1 MNETVDLE
9 NIFGILRK
17 HVKLILGAIVIFLFA
32 TFLVS
37 FFLMT
42 PKYSA
47 STEILVNRK
56 QTSEALQAQQVQ
68 TDVQMINTYKDIIV
82 SPSILKNVNRQL
94 HKETNF
100 KGTTDDLKS
109 EISITSQQNSQVFSI
124 TVKDQDPYDA
134 ASIAN
139 TTATVFKSKVGK
151 MMQINNVSIISKAQ
165 PDTTAVSPRLKLNLL
180 IGAVLGLLIGVGVA
194 FLREF
199 TDKTVKSEEFLT
211 ETLGLTS
218 LGIINEMTSNEVS
231 KHSEIIGHAAA
242 TNSHVAKTHAERRV

>member
-1 MNETVDLE
+1 MNETIDLA

-17 HVKLILGAIVIFLFA
+17 HIKLILGSTLIFLFA

-37 FFLMT
+37 FFLIT

-47 STEILVNRK
+47 ATEILVNRK
-56 QTSEALQAQQVQ
+56 QTSAALQAQQVQ

-82 SPSILKNVNRQL
+82 SPSILKDVNQQL

-100 KGTTDDLKS
+100 KGTTAELKN

-124 TVKDQDPYDA
+124 TVKDADPYDA

-139 TTATVFKSKVGK
+139 TTATVFKRKVGK

-165 PDTTAVSPRLKLNLL
+165 PNTTAVSPRLKLNLL
-180 IGAVLGLLIGVGVA
+180 IGIVLGLLVGVGIA

-218 LGIINEMTSNEVS
+218 LGIVNDMSDREVS
-231 KHSEIIGHAAA
+231 KHSEIVGQATTSHA
-242 TNSHVAKTHAERRV
+242 SQPQAERRV